1 MAQTHV
7 AQTHVAQTQL
17 LCWTDTIVWGSALHR
32 SEGQAVGH
40 LQDRSKLD
48 GGLLNRVSV
57 YEHMV
62 PTAATR
68 HRSPTLSR
76 QAQKAGPK
84 SGPGAHMH
92 TSEAHINTG
101 NTRETHINTGGTHAT
116 HAHQDINTT
125 HALRDI
131 NTRAQEDAYCEQ
143 PCALRLPAVSR
154 RQDAP

>member
-1 MAQTHV
+1 M

-62 PTAATR
+62 PTAATK
-68 HRSPTLSR
+68 HRPT
-76 QAQKAGPK
+76 
-84 SGPGAHMH
+84 
-92 TSEAHINTG
+92 TW
-101 NTRETHINTGGTHAT
+101 
-116 HAHQDINTT
+116 
-125 HALRDI
+125 
-131 NTRAQEDAYCEQ
+131 
-143 PCALRLPAVSR
+143 SR
-154 RQDAP
+154 RGNKAAAR